1 MAFDWSSAQVRD
13 WREDWADM
21 TRPLERFLGPAA
33 EQAMASAMGT
43 AQGDWDEIRQTQRD
57 TLKLRFMVRCI
68 DAAASRVEAL
78 AHHAPDWMP
87 LHHALRGQSIAARM
101 HDADGVWAASLH
113 VEQAIQHFAA
123 IAWEPTGLPAPA
135 KLLLKQTME
144 DAWLNRTECDYDSV
158 SGYPPDSLGARLWR
172 ATEIAIPIACIASAG
187 IALCEPV
194 AILLPIEATARR
206 LLDDLAADVARKHA
220 AWKTGR
226 GLG

>member
-144 DAWLNRTECDYDSV
+144 DAWLNRTECDYDLSRATHRTASALGFGAPPRSRSRSPASRRRV
-158 SGYPPDSLGARLWR
+158 SHYASPWRSCCPSRRQHAGYWTISPLTWR
-172 ATEIAIPIACIASAG
+172 AST
-187 IALCEPV
+187 
-194 AILLPIEATARR
+194 RR
-206 LLDDLAADVARKHA
+206 
-220 AWKTGR
+220 GR
-226 GLG
+226 RGGG